1 MIWTTF
7 MPVLNEGKIIESK
20 ILNALSF
27 SKHVVVV
34 EGSIPQT
41 YDVKENGLS
50 SDETTDILK
59 SYADRITYLAAG
71 KQPDRSTLQNKAL
84 EYIHTHFPDTEL
96 LHRTDAD
103 EFINEKAISVIENEF
118 AAKPLWMLYTDLV
131 NLVDGSQFRPNRA
144 PQGRVFNF
152 TPNIQLAAGMYHERF
167 YRYRPDLLYRGTA
180 HALSDGLGRSLYWHP
195 DYYFNRELFTTV
207 DTTRSFELRNEAKQ
221 FYPIRILHYK
231 YIDGFKRLLKA
242 EMSYLVEDE
251 HMIPNDERTFSRAK
265 ERLKGVLDG
274 QLGEIVVAE
283 HAKEVVQS
291 KWWSPNKLSYDWNIT
306 LDEVLT

>member
-41 YDVKENGLS
+41 YDVAPNGLS
-50 SDETTDILK
+50 SDETSDILK
-59 SYADRITYLAAG
+59 GFADRITYLPVG
-71 KQPDRSTLQNKAL
+71 RQPDRATLQNKAL
-84 EYIHTHFPDTEL
+84 EYIHTHFPDTEI

-103 EFINEKAISVIENEF
+103 EFLKDQGILAIENEF
-118 AAKPLWMLYTDLV
+118 KNKPLWMLYTDLV
-131 NLVDGSQFRPNRA
+131 NMVDGSQFRPNNA
-144 PQGRVFNF
+144 PKGRYFGF
-152 TPNIQLAAGMYHERF
+152 CPNTHLTSGMYHERF

-195 DYYFNRELFTTV
+195 DYYFNREVFTQY
-207 DTTRSFELRNEAKQ
+207 DTSEYFYLRDQPQKLQ
-221 FYPIRILHYK
+221 PLRILHYK

-242 EMSYLVEDE
+242 EMSYLAEDE
-251 HMIPNDERTFSRAK
+251 HMVPMSDACFTAAK
-265 ERLKGVLDG
+265 TRLKSILDG
-274 QLGEIVVAE
+274 QLSTISPSE
-283 HAKEVVQS
+283 HAKEVVNS
-291 KWWSPNKLSYDWNIT
+291 KWWKPEPLQYDWNIT